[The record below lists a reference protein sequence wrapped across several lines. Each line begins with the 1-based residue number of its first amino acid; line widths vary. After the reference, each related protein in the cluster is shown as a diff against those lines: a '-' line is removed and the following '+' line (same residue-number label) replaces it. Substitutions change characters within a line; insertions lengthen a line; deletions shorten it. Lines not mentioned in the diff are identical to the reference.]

1 MKFNEV
7 TLGKE
12 DKTLQVRVKS
22 EPVANSD
29 QTVAFVS
36 SSVKMGPTGERERER
51 DLRVI
56 KKYNISLLL
65 TIYSKL
71 NSYC

>member
-1 MKFNEV
+1 MREVVKFNEV

-51 DLRVI
+51 ERDLRVI
-56 KKYNISLLL
+56 KKYDI
-65 TIYSKL
+65 
-71 NSYC
+71 

>member
-36 SSVKMGPTGERERER
+36 SSVKIGPTEEREREKR
-51 DLRVI
+51 FESD
-56 KKYNISLLL
+56 
-65 TIYSKL
+65 
-71 NSYC
+71 

>member
-36 SSVKMGPTGERERER
+36 SSVKMGPTGEREKERERERERER

-56 KKYNISLLL
+56 KKYDI
-65 TIYSKL
+65 
-71 NSYC
+71 